1 MKVLSSQR
9 YILLHIISPVILG
22 VIVYIFWRGISSID
36 PLMKVFPLFSSKNLP
51 AWLQYSLPDGLWL
64 YALLSSLLFIWKDN
78 DGSQPA
84 IIWIVLAITLSFS
97 MEILQAFHWMP
108 GTFDWKDLL
117 SYSVATFMCLSYN
130 LTKIK
135 H

>member
-1 MKVLSSQR
+1 
-9 YILLHIISPVILG
+9 
-22 VIVYIFWRGISSID
+22 
-36 PLMKVFPLFSSKNLP
+36 
-51 AWLQYSLPDGLWL
+51 
-64 YALLSSLLFIWKDN
+64 LFIWKDN